1 MAIEK
6 DYYSQGRKIIEEYL
20 EASNLLI
27 EQQKEDGG
35 VYGYTALLIML
46 CVIDAMG
53 QSLRP
58 VSGTNF
64 DLLSDPLFN
73 INNKDKK
80 MIVNQIKCWYRHG
93 LSHVGAIPENIYI
106 ELGSIGDDPLL
117 IVSSQIKSIR
127 LKSFHNKIISLWE
140 LRKNSFCSERINLKP
155 IGFPNEC
162 APFLTEPSSGGS
174 TESVVTSGCVSIR
187 SFP

>member
-27 EQQKEDGG
+27 EQQKEGG
-35 VYGYTALLIML
+35 GAYGYTALLIML

-58 VSGTNF
+58 IPGTNF
-64 DLLSDPLFN
+64 DILSDPLFN
-73 INNKDKK
+73 ISDNDVKR
-80 MIVNQIKCWYRHG
+80 IVDQIKCWYRHG

-106 ELGSIGDDPLL
+106 ELGSIKEDPFL
-117 IVSSQIKSIR
+117 IDGSEIKSIR
-127 LKSFHNKIISLWE
+127 LKSLRGKIISLWE
-140 LRKNSFCSERINLKP
+140 SRKNTFCSERINLKTV
-155 IGFPNEC
+155 GFPSGC

-174 TESVVTSGCVSIR
+174 TESVAASGCVNIKNLS
-187 SFP
+187 